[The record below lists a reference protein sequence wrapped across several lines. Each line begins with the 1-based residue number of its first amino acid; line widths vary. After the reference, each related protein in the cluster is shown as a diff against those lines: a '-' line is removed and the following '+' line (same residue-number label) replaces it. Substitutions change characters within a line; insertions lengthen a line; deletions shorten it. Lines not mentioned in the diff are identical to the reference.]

1 MIPTRVTNNDT
12 DPGSSNSNDS
22 TGVSN
27 TTTDPG
33 STNTNDSTGVSNT
46 TTDPGSTN
54 TNDSTGVTTVSVRRT
69 TSYLGEADAT
79 QTSASPDTT
88 YSADV
93 TLSSVIDPAIEDDIY
108 VSVDIHHQS
117 GWTTKPDKVYW
128 EIYLYA
134 GGTTDLWISMCSA
147 VIMYPDYLDGTVLF
161 YPLPVQLL
169 SSIGDD
175 ITKLRLQWRPIGGS
189 GTGSVHASSKVWK
202 IGKHS
207 HPTNESPHSHT
218 ISGDSH
224 THTTNESPHTHTIS
238 GDSHTHTTNEP

>member
-1 MIPTRVTNNDT
+1 
-12 DPGSSNSNDS
+12 
-22 TGVSN
+22 
-27 TTTDPG
+27 
-33 STNTNDSTGVSNT
+33 
-46 TTDPGSTN
+46 
-54 TNDSTGVTTVSVRRT
+54 
-69 TSYLGEADAT
+69 
-79 QTSASPDTT
+79 
-88 YSADV
+88 
-93 TLSSVIDPAIEDDIY
+93 
-108 VSVDIHHQS
+108 
-117 GWTTKPDKVYW
+117 
-128 EIYLYA
+128 
-134 GGTTDLWISMCSA
+134 
-147 VIMYPDYLDGTVLF
+147 MYPDYLDGTVLF

-238 GDSHTHTTNEP
+238 GDSHTHTTNESPHTHTTNESPHTHTISGDSHTHTTNESPHTHTISGDSHTHTISGDSHNHPVSGGGTGTVKQTTISIDKDDS